1 MEAGQLMGHL
11 VITAIFFILVYF
23 MIQYSS
29 ACSDLSWWM
38 LLPLLWVWVG
48 NNIANA
54 ISSAAII

>member
-11 VITAIFFILVYF
+11 VISAIALIIIYF
-23 MIQYSS
+23 LIWHTS
-29 ACSDLSWWM
+29 ACSDSSWL
-38 LLPLLWVWVG
+38 LLPIFGLWIG